1 MLLFFCY
8 FCPLFLDFILAYK
21 DRALDL
27 KKEDFSPILL
37 YKNKRILIPKKKAAL
52 PAAFLIITFLILF
65 IV

>member
-1 MLLFFCY
+1 
-8 FCPLFLDFILAYK
+8 LFLDFILAHK